1 MKRQI
6 VTLLLLA
13 SSLTPQAFAANDHEL
28 LARNMLRWLQEAKAD
43 SLLNSCTEQVK
54 SQLPAASIGMVWKQI
69 EMQAGEWKKQHPWQC
84 RTTEGHEIH
93 QTVLEFTR
101 ANLCFNVMI
110 NKEGK
115 VEGFTFTPAPST
127 TLTQPEK
134 SNEETPT
141 SVVWEELPISVTHQ
155 KVSLPG
161 TLTLPRERKGSV
173 PVIVMV
179 QGSGPCDR
187 DETIGPNKP
196 FQQLAHKLAEQGI
209 ATLRYDKRTYV
220 YRQRTTEVSDGHINY
235 DTEIVDDAVEA
246 LHLAST
252 TSGIDTK
259 RIYLLGHSL
268 GGTLAPRIAEKT
280 KTPLAGFIGLAAA
293 SRPFWKSTE
302 EQLRYI
308 VSLSGKSEE
317 EVRQAATE
325 MMEKMKASLPQ
336 EYRDMQDAYHPL
348 ATAQN
353 LPASFRMLFLQGGN
367 DYQVT
372 QADFELWQN
381 ALASSH
387 PKAQFRF
394 FETLDHLM
402 RPLPHKATPQ
412 DYMEKGSISQEVI
425 KTIADFVHP

>member
-101 ANLCFNVMI
+101 ANLCFNVVI

-134 SNEETPT
+134 SNEDTPA
-141 SVVWEELPISVTHQ
+141 SVVWEEQPISVTHQ

-161 TLTLPRERKGSV
+161 TLTLPRERKGNV

-209 ATLRYDKRTYV
+209 ATIRYDKRTYV

-268 GGTLAPRIAEKT
+268 GGTLGPTHCRKDKNASCRLHRTGCCVPPLLEKYGRTTALHRFAFWQERRGSQT
-280 KTPLAGFIGLAAA
+280 KLPL
-293 SRPFWKSTE
+293 R
-302 EQLRYI
+302 
-308 VSLSGKSEE
+308 
-317 EVRQAATE
+317 
-325 MMEKMKASLPQ
+325 
-336 EYRDMQDAYHPL
+336 
-348 ATAQN
+348 
-353 LPASFRMLFLQGGN
+353 
-367 DYQVT
+367 
-372 QADFELWQN
+372 
-381 ALASSH
+381 
-387 PKAQFRF
+387 
-394 FETLDHLM
+394 
-402 RPLPHKATPQ
+402 
-412 DYMEKGSISQEVI
+412 
-425 KTIADFVHP
+425 